1 MREILSN
8 CIYLLYNGQ
17 LVKLYAF
24 DFGSNNSPEEFYV
37 QSFVD
42 NSMGILSKSEY
53 IYQRQYC
60 FSEDYCLVEN
70 VICNRFYEI

>member
-24 DFGSNNSPEEFYV
+24 DFGSNNIPEEFYV

-42 NSMGILSKSEY
+42 NSMGILSKGKIFIKDNIVFRKIIVWSKM
-53 IYQRQYC
+53 
-60 FSEDYCLVEN
+60 
-70 VICNRFYEI
+70 